1 MIIDITSLKNNSTI
15 KINENII
22 VDKDILEKSNIIELK
37 DSKVMGEIIKDNLN
51 EYILNVIASGIMVL
65 PDSLT
70 LNPVDYEFSIEIEG
84 NIAELLEEINE
95 SSKKTEFSIDIFPII
110 WENILMEIPMRV
122 GGDDSD
128 NIKLEGDGWKLIQE
142 RDETSINPAF
152 EKLKELLNEK

>member
-142 RDETSINPAF
+142 RDETSINPEF

>member
-70 LNPVDYEFSIEIEG
+70 LKPVDYEFSTEIEG

-142 RDETSINPAF
+142 RDETSINPEF

>member
-142 RDETSINPAF
+142 KDETSINPAF

>member
-70 LNPVDYEFSIEIEG
+70 LKPVDYEFSTEIEG

-122 GGDDSD
+122 GGEDLS
-128 NIKLEGDGWKLIQE
+128 NIQMEGDGWKLIQE
-142 RDETSINPAF
+142 RDETSINPEF